1 MRILLLFILLI
12 EVCNVQSQN
21 IDTKLLETISLKA
34 DRFIGV
40 DTFENYYYVIG
51 TTLYK
56 KTANKTYVYNNTV
69 LGSIHTVDLSNPLK
83 LVLFYRD
90 FNTVVILD
98 NRLNELTDSINFS
111 IETFSKNVASVSLS
125 SSNNL
130 WLYSLDDN
138 ILSLWNYENKKIIFN
153 TQPLSFYEENF
164 EASRQLSTYQY
175 CWLFSSEALLKF
187 NEYGSFVEAQNLP
200 NVDNFM
206 PHLNGYFYVKNAK
219 FYYHENNESNQVL
232 IDGAKHQLDNFT
244 LTKNNLYFFDT
255 NVLYKYRV
263 LKK

>member
-1 MRILLLFILLI
+1 MRVLLLFILLI
-12 EVCNVQSQN
+12 EVCTVQSQN
-21 IDTKLLETISLKA
+21 IETDLLEKISLKA

-40 DTFENYYYVIG
+40 DTFENYYYIIG

-56 KTANKTYVYNNTV
+56 KAANNIYVYNNAL

-111 IETFSKNVASVSLS
+111 VETISKNIASVSLS
-125 SSNNL
+125 SNNNL

-138 ILSLWNYENKKIIFN
+138 ILSLWNYETKKIVFN

-164 EASRQLSTYQY
+164 EASKQLSTYQY
-175 CWLFSSEALLKF
+175 CWLFSNDAWLKF
-187 NEYGSFVEAQNLP
+187 NEYGSFVETQNLP
-200 NVDNFM
+200 NVDNVT
-206 PHLNGYFYVKNAK
+206 PHLNGYFYVKNTK
-219 FYYHENNESNQVL
+219 VYYNENNESNEVL
-232 IDGAKHQLDNFT
+232 IDDTKHQLDNFT
-244 LTKNNLYFFDT
+244 EK
-255 NVLYKYRV
+255 
-263 LKK
+263 